1 MKLST
6 TINFFTYEDDGSYS
20 AYYYDLE
27 HYAKL
32 GFSHLDSIFARRT
45 HLFHHF
51 GPITTKT
58 GRIKSGKRRTNWE
71 SPLYRH
77 MYRFTISAI
86 RKRA

>member
-32 GFSHLDSIFARRT
+32 GFSYLDSIF
-45 HLFHHF
+45 
-51 GPITTKT
+51 
-58 GRIKSGKRRTNWE
+58 
-71 SPLYRH
+71 
-77 MYRFTISAI
+77 
-86 RKRA
+86 

>member
-32 GFSHLDSIFARRT
+32 GFSHLDSIFCLSLIHISEPTRR
-45 HLFHHF
+45 
-51 GPITTKT
+51 
-58 GRIKSGKRRTNWE
+58 S
-71 SPLYRH
+71 
-77 MYRFTISAI
+77 
-86 RKRA
+86 